1 MGKAAIFW
9 DRDDTLLADPGC
21 LDDPDKVE
29 LLPGAAEA
37 VKRLAEAGYENIIVT
52 NQSGIARGRF
62 DESTLGRIHDR
73 VRELFTQAG
82 ANIDAIYYCPYLP
95 GEEAVVERYRRDS
108 DLRKPK
114 PGMLLQ
120 ASLERK
126 IDLVASW
133 SIGNSL
139 GDAQAGRAA
148 GTRTILI
155 CTDVRDDKKR
165 KELER
170 NPTVDFV
177 VDSLTQA
184 ADTVIKHTVGTSR
197 SMGAKVPTVAG
208 DTIASTL
215 QEILAFLKTVDRRS
229 QREDFSISRLAGTVI
244 QIGAL
249 AAFLWS
255 VFGWIF
261 LPEDLLGNHLV
272 RVLLAVFL
280 QLLALT
286 FFVISSRTR

>member
-9 DRDDTLLADPGC
+9 DRDDTLLADPGY

-37 VKRLAEAGYENIIVT
+37 VKRLAEAGFENIIVT

-62 DESTLGRIHDR
+62 DEATLGRIHDR

-155 CTDVRDDKKR
+155 CRDARDDKKR

-170 NPTVDFV
+170 NPAVDFV
-177 VDSLTQA
+177 VDSLAQA
-184 ADTVIKHTVGTSR
+184 ADTVIKHTVGASR
-197 SMGAKVPTVAG
+197 PSRTKAPAVASEVVAG
-208 DTIASTL
+208 TL
-215 QEILAFLKTVDRRS
+215 QEILAFLKMVDRRS
-229 QREDFSISRLAGTVI
+229 QREDFSMSRLAGTVI
-244 QIGAL
+244 QISAL

-272 RVLLAVFL
+272 RVLLAVYL

-286 FFVISSRTR
+286 FFVVSSRTR